1 MPEDKINIKNFDLFK
16 ITGVLISGGSLYI
29 LAGSG
34 ITLFYFWG
42 IGGIPIG
49 QAGSAISMA
58 KVVISSAFFVFL
70 LMMTIWLIPAVASK
84 IFLDEKFSTEIV
96 EKYFSSK
103 AASKVGNQ
111 TEESRSQT
119 EESRIDPFRVF
130 CFSFITTGISTASA
144 FLFLLFITSCISEK
158 SYEIPWFF
166 AFIIILAYNA
176 GILCYRLKKCKS
188 IEEPSKEKCWWQ
200 WIGWGVLTS
209 FCSIFPFTLLLR
221 LFIKT
226 DLILSTQSIWMIL
239 LGGVGICLA
248 ITLAHAFSL
257 WFLLQRNQRVA
268 IRWLSVFT
276 INSVILSFLVL
287 YLGMSSRLL
296 EAIMRLSSVRV
307 ENAVVVLSSD
317 GCEVLAS
324 ISATGW
330 DRKNE
335 KTCVLRDVTIHST
348 LEPAMQVAGCR
359 KTDSDITHPV
369 VFTIPTSYVKSIS
382 KIGGHPKLCE
392 D

>member
-34 ITLFYFWG
+34 ITLFYFWS

-58 KVVISSAFFVFL
+58 KVVISSAFCVFL
-70 LMMTIWLIPAVASK
+70 LMMTTWLIPAVASK
-84 IFLDEKFSTEIV
+84 IFLDEEFSTKIV
-96 EKYFSSK
+96 GKYFSSK
-103 AASKVGNQ
+103 AG
-111 TEESRSQT
+111 SQT
-119 EESRIDPFRVF
+119 EESQIDPFSAF
-130 CFSFITTGISTASA
+130 CFSFITTGISTALVL
-144 FLFLLFITSCISEK
+144 LFLLFITHCIPKK
-158 SYEIPWFF
+158 SYEISWFI
-166 AFIIILAYNA
+166 AFIIILAYNVC
-176 GILCYRLKKCKS
+176 ILCFCLKKCQS
-188 IEEPSKEKCWWQ
+188 IEESSKKRWRWQ

-226 DLILSTQSIWMIL
+226 DLILSTQSTWMVL

-287 YLGMSSRLL
+287 CLGMSSRLL

-324 ISATGW
+324 ISATDW